1 MILNK
6 MIDMSI
12 RIIIYVYSKY
22 VGKKSVINLFVQ
34 IYKSVE
40 ELLDDEYY
48 MNILEKIL
56 DDRIKKK

>member
-1 MILNK
+1 
-6 MIDMSI
+6 MSI

>member
-40 ELLDDEYY
+40 ELLGDEYY